1 MQSSQLPAFPVKH
14 QGLEYSSH
22 VGRGGMEKKDPPG
35 GRRAHLGRVKVLP
48 CRWKVDWSRD
58 WQELELS
65 RD

>member
-1 MQSSQLPAFPVKH
+1 
-14 QGLEYSSH
+14 
-22 VGRGGMEKKDPPG
+22 MEKKDPPG
-35 GRRAHLGRVKVLP
+35 GRRAYLGSVKVLP